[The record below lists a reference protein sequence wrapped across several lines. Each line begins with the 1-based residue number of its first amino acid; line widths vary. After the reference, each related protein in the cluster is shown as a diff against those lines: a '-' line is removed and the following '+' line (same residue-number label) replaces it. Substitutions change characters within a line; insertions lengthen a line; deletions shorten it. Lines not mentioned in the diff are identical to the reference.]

1 MAGTEPDTYELH
13 PIGVVRSTLR
23 SPREAPRQAFEGAPP
38 ARLEL
43 LPEFREALDGITAGD
58 DVILLTWLHQ
68 ASRDVRHV
76 HPRGDHTVPLS
87 GVFATRSPGRPNPI
101 GLHRVTV
108 TRIDD
113 GTVEVGALEAVD
125 GTPVL
130 DIKPVMTES
139 ADA

>member
-1 MAGTEPDTYELH
+1 
-13 PIGVVRSTLR
+13 VVRSPLR

-38 ARLEL
+38 ARLEI
-43 LPEFREALDGITAGD
+43 LPEFREGLDGISAGD
-58 DVILLTWLHQ
+58 VVIVLTWLHE

-76 HPRGDHTVPLS
+76 HPRGDPNLPLA
-87 GVFATRSPGRPNPI
+87 GVFATRSPGCPNPI

-108 TRIDD
+108 TRIAD
-113 GTVEVGALEAVD
+113 GILEVGALEAID
-125 GTPVL
+125 GTPVV

>member
-38 ARLEL
+38 ARLEI
-43 LPEFREALDGITAGD
+43 LPEFREALAGIAAGD
-58 DVILLTWLHQ
+58 DVVVLTWLHQ

-76 HPRGDHTVPLS
+76 HPRGDLTVPLA

-108 TRIDD
+108 TGIAD
-113 GTVEVGALEAVD
+113 GMLEVGALEAVD
-125 GTPVL
+125 GTPVV
-130 DIKPVMTES
+130 DIKPVMRES
-139 ADA
+139 DDG

>member
-38 ARLEL
+38 APLEI
-43 LPEFREALDGITAGD
+43 LPELQEALDGIASGD
-58 DVILLTWLHQ
+58 DIVVLTWLHQ

-76 HPRGDHTVPLS
+76 HPRGDHTIPLA

-108 TRIDD
+108 TAIDD
-113 GTVEVGALEAVD
+113 GVLEVGALEAVD
-125 GTPVL
+125 GTPVV
-130 DIKPVMTES
+130 DIKPVMAES
-139 ADA
+139 IDG

>member
-38 ARLEL
+38 ARLEI
-43 LPEFREALDGITAGD
+43 LPEFRAALDGLAAGD
-58 DVILLTWLHQ
+58 DIVVLTWLHQ

-76 HPRGDHTVPLS
+76 HPRGDHTVPLA

-101 GLHRVTV
+101 GVHRVTV
-108 TRIDD
+108 TGIAD
-113 GTVEVGALEAVD
+113 GMLEVGALEAVD
-125 GTPVL
+125 GTPVV
-130 DIKPVMTES
+130 DIKPVMRES
-139 ADA
+139 DDG